1 MTSPGAVRFA
11 GRSAAVV
18 SATLEI
24 FHFYSRRPGWVL
36 DADLDGPIARLW
48 LAGTA
53 DTATAPRSLDLEY
66 IDAPAVVT
74 IDHRTGKLVPP
85 ASTQPLRVRELG
97 AGMARIEGTLVL
109 RWTGGDAEQSYTI
122 ELDLIAALIT

>member
-11 GRSAAVV
+11 GRSARVV

-36 DADLDGPIARLW
+36 DADLDGPIVRLW

-74 IDHRTGKLVPP
+74 VDDRTGVLAPSP
-85 ASTQPLRVRELG
+85 ASQALRVRELG
-97 AGMARIEGTLVL
+97 TGLARVEGTLVL
-109 RWTGGDAEQSYTI
+109 RWSAGDAERPYEI
-122 ELDLIAALIT
+122 DVGLVAALVT

>member
-36 DADLDGPIARLW
+36 DADLDGPIVRLW

-53 DTATAPRSLDLEY
+53 DAATSPRHLDLEY
-66 IDAPAVVT
+66 VDAPAVVT
-74 IDHRTGKLVPP
+74 VDDRTGRLAALSTSP
-85 ASTQPLRVRELG
+85 ALRVRELG
-97 AGMARIEGTLVL
+97 AGLARVEGMLSL
-109 RWTGGDAEQSYTI
+109 RWIVGDTEQPYEI
-122 ELDLIAALIT
+122 EVDLVAALIT